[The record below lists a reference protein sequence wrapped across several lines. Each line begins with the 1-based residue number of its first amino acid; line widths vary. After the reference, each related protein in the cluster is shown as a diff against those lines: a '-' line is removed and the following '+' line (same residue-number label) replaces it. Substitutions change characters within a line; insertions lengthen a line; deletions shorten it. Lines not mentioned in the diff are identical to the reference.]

1 MTKLTKTQITIR
13 TMNEN
18 ADKPMAEVVL
28 LIAKANGVTEAV
40 ARGAYRWCVKK
51 GVAKG
56 KVESG
61 RTAPTA
67 KAARKTK
74 EVSATKALKEAGL
87 KPTKLSKAQRQA
99 ALKPTVE
106 KSPEE
111 VARIKAANLAR
122 MKEVTA
128 KQKKYNQVARPEGR
142 GVDGFDADTARAEVA
157 EILADDSF
165 SAPRFLSKG
174 ELKALV

>member
-1 MTKLTKTQITIR
+1 
-13 TMNEN
+13 MNEN
-18 ADKPMAEVVL
+18 ADKPMSVVVG
-28 LIAKANGVTEAV
+28 LIAKANGVTEQV
-40 ARGAYRWCVKK
+40 AKGAYRWCVKK
-51 GVAKG
+51 GVAAG
-56 KVESG
+56 KIESG

-111 VARIKAANLAR
+111 VARIKEANLAR
-122 MKEVTA
+122 MREVSA
-128 KQKKYNQVARPEGR
+128 KQKKYNQIARPDGP
-142 GVDGFDADTARAEVA
+142 GVDGFDADVARAEVQ
-157 EILADDSF
+157 EMLEDDSF
-165 SAPRFLSKG
+165 AMPKFLSKDQ
-174 ELKALV
+174 LKAMV

>member
-18 ADKPMAEVVL
+18 ADKPMSVVVP

-40 ARGAYRWCVKK
+40 ARGAYRWCVNK
-51 GVAKG
+51 GVAAG
-56 KVESG
+56 KIESG

-74 EVSATKALKEAGL
+74 EVSARKALKDAGL
-87 KPTKLSKAQRQA
+87 KATVKA
-99 ALKPTVE
+99 KPE

-111 VARIKAANLAR
+111 VARIKEANLAR
-122 MKEVTA
+122 MREVSA
-128 KQKKYNQVARPEGR
+128 KQKKYNQIARPDGP
-142 GVDGFDADTARAEVA
+142 GVDGFDADVARAEVQ
-157 EILADDSF
+157 EMLEDDSF
-165 SAPRFLSKG
+165 AMPKFLSKDQV
-174 ELKALV
+174 KALV